1 LAVATLV
8 PFANHHHEPATTNQT
23 SNAADR
29 RHTDHR
35 QRARPGRYHSDM
47 YVLYEVLLYL
57 VLLLALPYFLLTGV
71 LRGKYLANFPQ
82 RMGSFKS
89 RPERHDLWIHAVSV
103 GETLAAR
110 PVVLKILARRPGTS
124 IVFTTT
130 TLTGQ
135 AQAKRLYPD
144 ATVTYFPFDFAFA
157 VRRFLDHHRPRVFA
171 TMETEI
177 WPNVTRIA
185 RARGLK
191 LLLANGRISDRSLPR
206 YRAFRAVV
214 GNVLRKYDRILAREE
229 TDRERFVAI
238 GAPHAIVEVSGNVK
252 FDFEPDESPLEIGPL
267 LETLIAGRQVLVLG
281 STMEGEDEAFLP
293 ELERFLA
300 EHHAFVIIAPRKPE
314 RFELVAGMLATSPL
328 RFVRRSELDAARPAA
343 ADVLLLDTFGELA
356 KIYRYAT
363 VAFVGG
369 TLVPTGGHN
378 PIEPA
383 AAGVPVCFGPS
394 MSNFRE
400 IAQVFLRNEAASEVK
415 DAAEAIDFAGAMLDH
430 TNVRNEWGARA
441 RETVLQN
448 RGASDHTARRIVELL
463 A

>member
-1 LAVATLV
+1 
-8 PFANHHHEPATTNQT
+8 
-23 SNAADR
+23 
-29 RHTDHR
+29 
-35 QRARPGRYHSDM
+35 M
-47 YVLYEVLLYL
+47 YVVYEVLLYL
-57 VLLLALPYFLLTGV
+57 VLILALPFFLLVGV
-71 LRGKYLANFPQ
+71 LRGKYLVNFPA
-82 RMGSFKS
+82 RMGFY
-89 RPERHDLWIHAVSV
+89 RHRAETHDLWIHAVSV

-110 PVVLKILARRPGTS
+110 PVVLEILKQRPGTS

-135 AQAKRLYPD
+135 AQARRLYPE

-157 VRRFLDHHRPRVFA
+157 VRRFLAHHQPRAFA

-177 WPNVTRIA
+177 WPNVTRLS
-185 RARGLK
+185 RERGLR

-206 YRAFRAVV
+206 YRAFRAIV
-214 GNVLRKYDRILAREE
+214 GSVLRQYDRILARED
-229 TDRERFVAI
+229 TDRDRFVAI
-238 GAPHAIVEVSGNVK
+238 GAPAAIVEVSGNVK
-252 FDFEPDESPLEIGPL
+252 FDFEPDQAPLEIAER
-267 LETLIAGRQVLVLG
+267 LEALIANRHVLVLG
-281 STMEGEDEAFLP
+281 STMEGEDEALLP

-300 EHHAFVIIAPRKPE
+300 EHHAFVVIAPRKPE
-314 RFELVAGMLATSPL
+314 RFELVAGLLATSPL
-328 RFVRRSELDAARPAA
+328 RFVRRSELAAHAGD

-400 IAQVFLRNEAASEVK
+400 IAQVFLAHEAALQVR
-415 DAAEAIDFAGAMLDH
+415 DAAEAIDFAGAMFD
-430 TNVRNEWGARA
+430 NAAMQRAWGERA
-441 RETVLQN
+441 RQTVLQN
-448 RGASDHTARRIVELL
+448 RGASQRTAQRIVELL